1 MKSITRALVRTG
13 VPMST
18 STLVTS
24 TVQVRIGMRKRV
36 IPGARM
42 RKMVT
47 MKFTAPRIEL
57 VPTSMTATIQRFI
70 PGPGL
75 YLMLLT
81 GG

>member
-1 MKSITRALVRTG
+1 MIRALVSTG
-13 VPMST
+13 VAIKT
-18 STLVTS
+18 STAVTS

-42 RKMVT
+42 RKIVT
-47 MKFTAPRIEL
+47 RKFTAPRMEL
-57 VPTSMTATIQRFI
+57 VPMRMRPMIQRFI
-70 PGPGL
+70 PGPGE